1 MPHASR
7 STSAPA
13 PASAEHPTPA
23 AQTELTADLAA
34 VARFL
39 RELAERVEHDPA
51 FGHQIAT
58 LLAEAGPL
66 PSIPATAAPAR
77 RPTRATAASRRA
89 ATGTEPATSS
99 LDPYALL
106 REEGEDALRARL
118 DTLTAPELHAVIRAH
133 RLDPARISARWA
145 SQSRL
150 RDLIVEQ
157 VRARA
162 DHGKAFSR
170 V

>member
-1 MPHASR
+1 VGI
-7 STSAPA
+7 
-13 PASAEHPTPA
+13 
-23 AQTELTADLAA
+23 DLAA

-39 RELAERVEHDPA
+39 RGLAQRAEQDPA
-51 FGHQIAT
+51 FGRQIAA
-58 LLAEAGPL
+58 LLVEAGVL
-66 PSIPATAAPAR
+66 PDGQPAAPGARTRGTTRRLTAAPPAD
-77 RPTRATAASRRA
+77 AA
-89 ATGTEPATSS
+89 E

-106 REEGEDALRARL
+106 REHGEEALRARL
-118 DTLTAPELHAVIRAH
+118 GALPAAALHTVIRAH

-145 SQSRL
+145 SQARL
-150 RDLIVEQ
+150 VELIVAQ